1 MNLGEIF
8 RSFTRSMKFNRFV
21 KMRLKRGYETQTEVK
36 CETEK
41 KGERT
46 NGAEKTISRSNLNE
60 VQRMVNDSKVEGE
73 RILNE

>member
-1 MNLGEIF
+1 
-8 RSFTRSMKFNRFV
+8 
-21 KMRLKRGYETQTEVK
+21 MRLKRGYETQIEVK

-41 KGERT
+41 KGERK

-60 VQRMVNDSKVEGE
+60 VQRMVNNSKVEGE

>member
-1 MNLGEIF
+1 
-8 RSFTRSMKFNRFV
+8 MKFNRFV
-21 KMRLKRGYETQTEVK
+21 KIRLKRGYETQTEVK